1 MKESSPMKF
10 KRFYLYILSSVHLF
24 FGIAT
29 ASESDSSSK
38 SVIHVISIEGV
49 INPVSAEYIINSIA
63 DAEKDNAVALIIE
76 LDTPG
81 GLMESMRQIVKAEYD
96 AKIPVIVYV
105 GPSGS
110 RAGSAGVFITLAAH
124 IAVMDNGT
132 NIGAAHPVGIGGS
145 SPDSGSVMWDK
156 VTNDAVAQIRAIA
169 EKRNRNVEW
178 AEKSVSESASITEIE
193 ALELNVI
200 DYISPNIESLLEA
213 VDGDTV
219 LLESGKLVLNTKNA
233 ILIIKEPGFRYEFLL
248 KLSDPNIAY
257 LFMMLGFYGIFFE
270 LSNPGALVP
279 GILGGIFI
287 LLALFSFQTLPINW
301 AGFALIL
308 FALILFI
315 LEIKVVSYGGLTIG
329 GIVAMTLGS
338 IMLIDSPVPA
348 MKVSLSMII
357 PLVLFTATFFLFSM
371 YLYYKA
377 QKRKPFTGI
386 EGFIGAIG
394 TARTDVNKSGKIN
407 IHGEIWSAYSDE
419 AVASG
424 ESVEVI
430 SVTGLKVKI
439 KKININ

>member
-1 MKESSPMKF
+1 MQESSPMKI
-10 KRFYLYILSSVHLF
+10 KRLYLYIASFVYLF
-24 FGIAT
+24 FGIAI

-38 SVIHVISIEGV
+38 SVIHIISIEGV

-63 DAEKDNAVALIIE
+63 DAEKDNAIALIIE

-96 AKIPVIVYV
+96 AKIPIIVYV

-132 NIGAAHPVGIGGS
+132 NIGAAHPVGVGGS

-156 VTNDAVAQIRAIA
+156 VTNDAVAQIRSIA
-169 EKRNRNVEW
+169 EKRNRNVDW
-178 AEKSVSESASITEIE
+178 AELSVSESASITEIE

-213 VDGDTV
+213 VDGDTI
-219 LLESGKLVLNTKNA
+219 LLESDTIVLNTKSA
-233 ILIIKEPGFRYEFLL
+233 VLIFKEPGFRYEFLL

-270 LSNPGALVP
+270 FSNPGALVP

-287 LLALFSFQTLPINW
+287 ILALFSFQTLPINW

-308 FALILFI
+308 FAMILFI
-315 LEIKVVSYGGLTIG
+315 LEIKVISYGGLTLG
-329 GIVAMTLGS
+329 GIAAMTLGS
-338 IMLIDSPVPA
+338 IMLIDSPIPA

-357 PLVLFTATFFLFSM
+357 PLVLLTAGFFLFSM

-377 QKRKPFTGI
+377 QKRTPSTGV
-386 EGFIGAIG
+386 EAFIGEIG

-407 IHGEIWSAYSDE
+407 IHGEIWNAFSDE
-419 AVASG
+419 SIASG
-424 ESVEVI
+424 ESVEVM

-439 KKININ
+439 KKINNN